1 MRRDTR
7 QACVPHS
14 LPCSHRKVTCTHI
27 KKAAIYSS
35 KRELSPETNQIGTL
49 ILNLQ
54 HWEKINFCYLSHRV
68 YIWFW
73 QHKLT
78 STKDECHSWVHER
91 VDSGNRENVVLSSGR
106 QHCWEPFSRVTHHRQ
121 FPQWGVWKVY
131 RGLSQEPLRT
141 DSKNRAESGGSR
153 ATWKKIVPISY
164 RMRSQHVI

>member
-54 HWEKINFCYLSHRV
+54 HWEKINFCYLSHWV

-91 VDSGNRENVVLSSGR
+91 VDSGNRENVVLSQAGSTVESPFLESHITGSFPSEECGKCTEDSAKSHWELTVRTELSLEGVGLLGR
-106 QHCWEPFSRVTHHRQ
+106 
-121 FPQWGVWKVY
+121 K
-131 RGLSQEPLRT
+131 
-141 DSKNRAESGGSR
+141 
-153 ATWKKIVPISY
+153 
-164 RMRSQHVI
+164 